1 MPKFKYSLRAYDSG
15 MLRFHR
21 EIKRG
26 FDKADPLLGQ
36 IRTVAVSHG
45 GNTRQV
51 SEPTIVETE
60 MKQFSQEVVIETG
73 WLRSTDIEKFTELMW
88 NSCQALISDTKK
100 YMFEILGKTTEAV
113 GNSIPLAGRNVW
125 DAQIEALERTE
136 IRFDKDGNHH
146 YQTVLHPDTYKK
158 LMENP
163 PTPEQE
169 RRWHDTMDAKKAEYY
184 AKKRTRRLS

>member
-1 MPKFKYSLRAYDSG
+1 MPNLKYSLRKYDNA

-21 EIKRG
+21 EIKKG
-26 FDKADPLLGQ
+26 FDKVDPILGQ
-36 IRTVAVSHG
+36 IRTIPVSHG

-51 SEPTIVETE
+51 SEPTVVDTE
-60 MKQFSQEVVIETG
+60 MRLFSEDIVIETG
-73 WLRSTDIEKFTELMW
+73 WVRETDVESFAALMW
-88 NSCQALISDTKK
+88 ETTQAMQSHTKK
-100 YMFEILGKTTEAV
+100 YMFEILSKTTEAV

-125 DAQIEALERTE
+125 DAQIEALETTE
-136 IRFDKDGNHH
+136 LRFDKDGNHH
-146 YQTVLHPDTYKK
+146 YQIVVHPDTYNK

-169 RRWHDTMDAKKAEYY
+169 RRWQETIERKRKEYY